1 MSYRKIKPVL
11 IDLDNLCQECGL
23 FYVDNNVTK
32 GGSCCSSKSKDKQ
45 ESGCCY
51 SWDCPLARNASIE
64 DLKEHDP
71 ILYEEYKDNVE
82 EECGN
87 WLIQYRECV
96 R

>member
-1 MSYRKIKPVL
+1 
-11 IDLDNLCQECGL
+11 
-23 FYVDNNVTK
+23 VTK

-45 ESGCCY
+45 EPGCCY
-51 SWDCPLARNASIE
+51 SWDCPLAHSANIE

-71 ILYEEYKDNVE
+71 ILYEEYKDTVGAE
-82 EECGN
+82 EECGD